1 MADDNVK
8 IVLSAEDQASAAIK
22 KLMGELQSL
31 KKMVDSFKIG
41 ATKGLTGLDT
51 GGKLRADFTK
61 GQDAAMRGLRQRF
74 TFESRMSRQRLSE
87 ERAITAERTKQDQA
101 RRRGEDA
108 SMRRL
113 RDQLAFATRMT
124 RQRDADERRSER
136 DRAAAAREVIRL
148 DRYRFGLRERYERD
162 LARQQDRARRDV
174 RSRGRDVWSSS
185 RDAARDLVRLPAAAG
200 AAGVAAGIGGSRKAM
215 RAESAIDAAEINARI
230 YADLSGDAARKLR
243 DQWAAPLAE
252 LLGTGTDKMLSSY
265 TDALKLGIP
274 KAGAEKFAELA
285 TKTSEAWSVEF
296 GAVVD
301 ILGTTN
307 SLLTSDGSPFDFDKL
322 KSVANTMQHL
332 AAKQSTTPEKLISY
346 LQRGAG
352 GAKVLG
358 MSQEAGL
365 AFGSASTSLG
375 NQAGQSGRLM
385 DYMASRIIE
394 LPKLTRGHGEQARD
408 ARRLVQSLGYGSADA
423 LDRQRRKDPDAFLPE
438 FVERFKRIKD
448 PKQRDQAI
456 RFFAGREWLGEFGR
470 MVTGFETYREAVN
483 LSKEAKGLD
492 AISKVWDLHKLK
504 LSFTM
509 KQISTGF
516 INIMGEAGKA
526 FTPLARDV
534 GDYFLAWS
542 GQFRK
547 DEGLAKRVS
556 AALQGMIEGFG
567 FKDIKDML
575 SGILG
580 KPGEGNAGA
589 IESWKDTAKAF
600 TSGISD
606 VIGGIK
612 STISA
617 FTGGDPEVM
626 ARWTGRILA
635 LTGAL
640 VILGPVIGVLGSI
653 ATFVW
658 SLGRAARALGGLA
671 GGLGA
676 RAGGAALFGASTLAT
691 IGGGIAVGF
700 MAEIARRFGVLQ
712 MGGKGILGSL
722 AEEFVPAPLRR
733 WLDGDKKA
741 EGDATGTGPG
751 SAGTGKGSSGTT
763 GTWED
768 PPARMQKQSLD
779 VDTTGSIAALVKK
792 ASYTA
797 YDDRDDNTRRVAN
810 SIEDLRTILQKA
822 ALTTGSGPA
831 AGLGAS
837 GSGGSGSGV
846 GSGGG
851 SGRFFTPEGMSVP
864 GWYGKGRGS
873 AGSGGGSATSNPANS
888 VASAAMLDAIAGTES
903 GKAGY
908 DAVLGNGKYGTPNK
922 PVSTMT
928 LDEAFRFG
936 RQIKA
941 RHGTSSALGRYQIV
955 GNTMRAAQQALG
967 IPGNAT
973 FDQAMQDRMARW
985 IARSQGLGAWEGL
998 KGNPRAM
1005 AAARAALAQGGAKD
1019 NPGGGAVASI
1029 DPNLGVNVPG
1039 LGLGKGQ
1046 YDGLRLKGDQARA
1059 GGGASL
1065 GVTDLARQAQEN
1077 LPGGVKAFTAFNDR
1091 YHQGTRSKH
1100 AMGLAFDT
1108 TLNNAGLS
1116 AQAAEAMRAK
1126 LRAAGL
1132 QDSQFKVIDE
1142 YLNPSA
1148 RSTGGHI
1155 HTQFN
1160 DQAAAAQYHRYVDS
1174 MGGKAV
1180 ASVKAIG
1187 ERVRQAQAS
1196 ETKRLAPVQG
1206 EKVDVGGGLKGV
1218 PFGGKPSTDEIV
1230 SRVPAGVGRGGGSAG
1245 AVGGGGGGGFT
1256 VHQVIHGAG
1265 ENPEVLAQK
1274 AQRHFEKASRHS
1286 AYFGEE
1292 V

>member
-1 MADDNVK
+1 MAEDNVK
-8 IVLSAEDQASAAIK
+8 IVLSAEDRASAVVQGFMREITR
-22 KLMGELQSL
+22 LQN
-31 KKMVDSFKIG
+31 MV
-41 ATKGLTGLDT
+41 KGLKLDPMKGSGLDN
-51 GGKLRADFTK
+51 GSKVRDNFTK
-61 GQDAAMRGLRQRF
+61 GQAEAMRGLNQRF
-74 TFESRMSRQRLSE
+74 AFEGRMSRQRLAE
-87 ERAITAERTKQDQA
+87 ERTLGVEQA
-101 RRRGEDA
+101 RRDRARRVAEDA
-108 SMRRL
+108 SL
-113 RDQLAFATRMT
+113 RQFRDRMT
-124 RQRDADERRSER
+124 FQNRMIRQQAAMERDAERA
-136 DRAAAAREVIRL
+136 RASAMRETIRL
-148 DRYRFGLRERYERD
+148 DNYRFGLRARHERE
-162 LARQQDRARRDV
+162 LARDRARYGRDL
-174 RSRGRDVWSSS
+174 RSAGRDAWSRGRDVG
-185 RDAARDLVRLPAAAG
+185 RDLVRIPAAAG
-200 AAGVAAGIGGSRKAM
+200 AAATAAGIGTGRRAM
-215 RAESAIDAAEINARI
+215 RAESAIDAAEVNARI

-252 LLGTGTDKMLSSY
+252 SLGTGTDKMLSSY
-265 TDALKLGIP
+265 TEALKLGIP
-274 KAGAEKFAELA
+274 KVGAEKFAELA
-285 TKTSEAWSVEF
+285 TKTSEAWGVEF

-322 KSVANTMQHL
+322 KGVANTMQYL
-332 AAKQSTTPEKLISY
+332 AAKQSTTPEKLMSY

-408 ARRLVQSLGYGSADA
+408 ARRLVQSLGYGSAEA
-423 LDRQRRKDPDAFLPE
+423 LDRKRRQDPDAFLPE

-470 MVTGFETYREAVN
+470 MVTGFETYREAVK

-492 AISKVWDLHKLK
+492 AISQVWDLHKLK
-504 LSFTM
+504 LSFIM

-516 INIMGEAGKA
+516 NNILGEAGKA

-567 FKDIKDML
+567 FTDIKDML
-575 SGILG
+575 NGILG
-580 KPGEGNAGA
+580 KPGEGNAGS
-589 IESWKDTAKAF
+589 IESWKATAKAF
-600 TSGISD
+600 TGGISD
-606 VIGGIK
+606 IIGGIK
-612 STISA
+612 STFSA
-617 FTGGDPEVM
+617 FTGGDPETM

-635 LTGAL
+635 FTTAMVL
-640 VILGPVIGVLGSI
+640 LGPVLGALGSLVS
-653 ATFVW
+653 FVW
-658 SLGRAARALGGLA
+658 AIGRAARALAGLTGLTGLA
-671 GGLGA
+671 G
-676 RAGGAALFGASTLAT
+676 RAGATSLLGGMSLAA
-691 IGGGIAVGF
+691 IGGGIAAGF
-700 MAEIARRFGVLQ
+700 LAYIAKQFNVLQ
-712 MGGKGILGSL
+712 PGGKSVLGSI
-722 AEEFVPAPLRR
+722 AEEFIPAPLRR
-733 WLDGDKKA
+733 WLDGDKAK
-741 EGDATGTGPG
+741 GDSTGTGPG
-751 SAGTGKGSSGTT
+751 SAGTGRGSSGTT
-763 GTWED
+763 GTWD
-768 PPARMQKQSLD
+768 APATVQKQSAAEDWRGLVHPASFNTASD
-779 VDTTGSIAALVKK
+779 VATSVDRLNGSVRDMAAHFEK
-792 ASYTA
+792 
-797 YDDRDDNTRRVAN
+797 
-810 SIEDLRTILQKA
+810 IG
-822 ALTTGSGPA
+822 LTSG
-831 AGLGAS
+831 GVMG
-837 GSGGSGSGV
+837 GGRGSGSGSLGG

-851 SGRFFTPEGMSVP
+851 GGGLGRTFTPEGMGVP
-864 GWYGKGRGS
+864 SWYGKGRGIGGLG
-873 AGSGGGSATSNPANS
+873 GSGGGSATSNPANS

-903 GKAGY
+903 GKGGY
-908 DAVLGNGKYGTPNK
+908 DAVLGNGKYGMPSK

-936 RQIKA
+936 RTVKA
-941 RHGTSSALGRYQIV
+941 RHGSSSALGRYQIV
-955 GNTMRAAQQALG
+955 GNTMRAAQEAMG
-967 IPGNAT
+967 IPGTAT

-985 IARSQGLGAWEGL
+985 IARNQGLGAWEGL

-1029 DPNLGVNVPG
+1029 DPTMGVNVPG

-1091 YHQGTRSKH
+1091 YHLGTRSKH

-1108 TLNNAGLS
+1108 TLNDAGLS
-1116 AQAAEAMRAK
+1116 RQAAEAMRAK

-1142 YLNPSA
+1142 YLNPSS

-1160 DQAAAAQYHRYVDS
+1160 DQAAAKQYHDFIGAQGS
-1174 MGGKAV
+1174 KAL
-1180 ASVKAIG
+1180 ASVKA
-1187 ERVRQAQAS
+1187 
-1196 ETKRLAPVQG
+1196 LG
-1206 EKVDVGGGLKGV
+1206 EKAKAGEAVKLREGVTDVGSGIKGV
-1218 PFGGKPSTDEIV
+1218 PFGSRPSVDAAV
-1230 SRVPAGVGRGGGSAG
+1230 NSVPAGIGRAG
-1245 AVGGGGGGGFT
+1245 AGAGAGGGGGGGGSFT
-1256 VHQVIHGAG
+1256 VHQTIHGAG
-1265 ENPEVLAQK
+1265 ESPEVLAAK
-1274 AQRHFEKASRHS
+1274 AQRAFEKS
-1286 AYFGEE
+1286 ARNHAYAPET

>member
-8 IVLSAEDQASAAIK
+8 IVLSAEDQATAAIK

-31 KKMVDSFKIG
+31 KKMVDSFKTG
-41 ATKGLTGLDT
+41 VTKGLTGLDT
-51 GGKLRADFTK
+51 GAKLRADFTK

-87 ERAITAERTKQDQA
+87 ERAVGAEQAKQDRA
-101 RRRGEDA
+101 RRTSEDA

-136 DRAAAAREVIRL
+136 DRASAAREVIRL
-148 DRYRFGLRERYERD
+148 DNYRFGLRQRHERE
-162 LARQQDRARRDV
+162 LSRQQDRGRRDL

-185 RDAARDLVRLPAAAG
+185 RDAARDLVRMPAAAG

-252 LLGTGTDKMLSSY
+252 SLGTGTDKMLSSY
-265 TDALKLGIP
+265 TEALKLGIP
-274 KAGAEKFAELA
+274 KVGAEKFAELA

-385 DYMASRIIE
+385 DFTASRLIE
-394 LPKLTRGHGEQARD
+394 LPKLTRGHGDQAKD
-408 ARRLVQSLGYGSADA
+408 ARRLVRALGYGSAEA
-423 LDRQRRKDPDAFLPE
+423 MDRKRRQDPDAFLPE
-438 FVERFKRIKD
+438 FVERFRRIKD
-448 PKQRDQAI
+448 PKQREQAI

-516 INIMGEAGKA
+516 TNIMGEAGKA

-542 GQFRK
+542 GQFRR

-567 FKDIKDML
+567 FTDVKAML
-575 SGILG
+575 AGILG

-626 ARWTGRILA
+626 ARWTGRIIA
-635 LTGAL
+635 FTGAL
-640 VILGPVIGVLGSI
+640 VLLGPVLG
-653 ATFVW
+653 ALGAVTTFAL

-676 RAGGAALFGASTLAT
+676 RAGGAALFGASTLAA

-712 MGGKGILGSL
+712 MGGKGLLGSL

-733 WLDGDKKA
+733 WLDGDKKS
-741 EGDATGTGPG
+741 DVTGTGPG

-763 GTWED
+763 GSWD
-768 PPARMQKQSLD
+768 APATVQKQSAAEDWRGLVHPASFNTASD
-779 VDTTGSIAALVKK
+779 VATSVDRLNGSV
-792 ASYTA
+792 
-797 YDDRDDNTRRVAN
+797 RDMVAN
-810 SIEDLRTILQKA
+810 FQKV
-822 ALTTGSGPA
+822 ALTSGGLGSSIGAGRVTGSGV
-831 AGLGAS
+831 S
-837 GSGGSGSGV
+837 GSGGG
-846 GSGGG
+846 GGG
-851 SGRFFTPEGMSVP
+851 SSRFFTPEGMQVP
-864 GWYGKGRGS
+864 GWYGKGRG
-873 AGSGGGSATSNPANS
+873 ASGGGGSGPGIPDSVPMTADERNKLGLIMKYEGGGKNQMNYMGKRQGLDPNTAKGYTAQGYFQMLNSNWRRIAPKLGITTSNAMS
-888 VASAAMLDAIAGTES
+888 SSLEDQTRVALH
-903 GKAGY
+903 
-908 DAVLGNGKYGTPNK
+908 LLRNG
-922 PVSTMT
+922 
-928 LDEAFRFG
+928 
-936 RQIKA
+936 
-941 RHGTSSALGRYQIV
+941 
-955 GNTMRAAQQALG
+955 G
-967 IPGNAT
+967 IQNWT
-973 FDQAMQDRMARW
+973 NY
-985 IARSQGLGAWEGL
+985 
-998 KGNPRAM
+998 NPQL
-1005 AAARAALAQGGAKD
+1005 RAALARGERAPAGAL
-1019 NPGGGAVASI
+1019 ASI
-1029 DPNLGVNVPG
+1029 DPSMGINVPG

-1046 YDGLRLKGDQARA
+1046 YDGLKLKGDQARA

-1065 GVTDLARQAQEN
+1065 G
-1077 LPGGVKAFTAFNDR
+1077 GVRT
-1091 YHQGTRSKH
+1091 
-1100 AMGLAFDT
+1100 
-1108 TLNNAGLS
+1108 
-1116 AQAAEAMRAK
+1116 
-1126 LRAAGL
+1126 
-1132 QDSQFKVIDE
+1132 
-1142 YLNPSA
+1142 
-1148 RSTGGHI
+1148 
-1155 HTQFN
+1155 
-1160 DQAAAAQYHRYVDS
+1160 
-1174 MGGKAV
+1174 
-1180 ASVKAIG
+1180 
-1187 ERVRQAQAS
+1187 
-1196 ETKRLAPVQG
+1196 
-1206 EKVDVGGGLKGV
+1206 
-1218 PFGGKPSTDEIV
+1218 
-1230 SRVPAGVGRGGGSAG
+1230 
-1245 AVGGGGGGGFT
+1245 
-1256 VHQVIHGAG
+1256 
-1265 ENPEVLAQK
+1265 
-1274 AQRHFEKASRHS
+1274 
-1286 AYFGEE
+1286 
-1292 V
+1292 